1 MNDIIQQ
8 FIDEQPEVF
17 PDETE
22 GDGYRCSVTLK
33 DGTFLPCVMLRES
46 TAIVELAMR
55 RFEEE
60 REGRGLFGKPDMEAY
75 RDIVRHFVTS
85 GNRINGYD
93 VASVEPSRYAFPMT
107 LLQVLEGETT
117 MAWTG
122 FVLEM
127 SDGRLFQYGT
137 SYQVEFFD
145 LPQGYEFSD
154 VAKLHNHSYVN
165 PQGRLSRLQE
175 GYSEEPDDYD
185 PDQSYREKPWFDC
198 YTDGL

>member
-17 PDETE
+17 PDETD

-85 GNRINGYD
+85 GNRCAGGVLRDRID
-93 VASVEPSRYAFPMT
+93 RTTPSITVIPT
-107 LLQVLEGETT
+107 P
-117 MAWTG
+117 
-122 FVLEM
+122 
-127 SDGRLFQYGT
+127 GRLPSSTDSSMSLPGACWAWSISTKSAGRPT
-137 SYQVEFFD
+137 SMI
-145 LPQGYEFSD
+145 P
-154 VAKLHNHSYVN
+154 
-165 PQGRLSRLQE
+165 
-175 GYSEEPDDYD
+175 
-185 PDQSYREKPWFDC
+185 
-198 YTDGL
+198 